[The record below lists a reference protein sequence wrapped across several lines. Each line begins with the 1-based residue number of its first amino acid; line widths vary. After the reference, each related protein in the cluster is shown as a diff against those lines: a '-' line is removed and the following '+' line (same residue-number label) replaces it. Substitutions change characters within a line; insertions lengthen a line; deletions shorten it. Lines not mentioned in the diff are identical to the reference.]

1 MLTMAAPEAV
11 ISTNERG
18 TLMPSSFTTFNALQV
33 GQGIELRHL
42 NQIHILSRGSSIA
55 GVNSGNRAHPL

>member
-1 MLTMAAPEAV
+1 
-11 ISTNERG
+11 
-18 TLMPSSFTTFNALQV
+18 
-33 GQGIELRHL
+33 L